1 MGDEKKTVI
10 TPKHAIGITVNG
22 REVRAAFL
30 TLVRGKARIKALES
44 TKLSEPLEHAE
55 PMQAMKAVESLQDLE
70 NAFDISESA
79 PVEGDEVTMESELST
94 EKSAENPNVSL
105 IYSLVDRFQHVKAN
119 VAINAPV
126 LTVKYDY
133 LADNVLSQNKDLK
146 KKIKEKIDIWGN
158 EYDEPRGSNYL
169 TIADDKILQIDY
181 EYHPPII
188 DLIEEVNQFRSG
200 NMNLVLMDT
209 NELALVDLV
218 KEIYKFKDD
227 EITAIIYIE
236 DDFSRVIFLKG
247 KEIYHI
253 TPIIHKGSMS
263 KDVLEVIYSKMI
275 FAQDQHFIPEI
286 NKILVAGHSS
296 RLKAKYYFRQKFPYA
311 ITGYL
316 NSKKI
321 ESDLRF
327 KDRGLLFSRYAV
339 PIALAWKALQKPI
352 YGSRDKNFLPEYIVE
367 SKRLPKL
374 TLPGYLLLFLIA
386 ISAFSFTW
394 LIAKRN
400 TEIRKASQDIRTLQT
415 QIDNNK
421 ALTNRVSSFDNEIGD
436 LEKKFELV
444 EKYGDD
450 YEETVDFLTKL
461 NTGIERTGDIWI
473 TQFNKTG
480 KKVNIS
486 GISRRREKIPRLT
499 ELLGSANLKKVTRS
513 TYQGEEVYA
522 FLLEKEINEDKG
534 EKALSFISEL
544 LGDKEGNKATNGTA
558 KK

>member
-1 MGDEKKTVI
+1 MI

-44 TKLSEPLEHAE
+44 TKLTEPLEHAQ
-55 PMQAMKAVESLQDLE
+55 PMQPANAAESLQDLE
-70 NAFDISESA
+70 NAFDISEPTA
-79 PVEGDEVTMESELST
+79 AEADEVTMESEIST

-119 VAINAPV
+119 IAINAPV

-133 LADNVLSQNKDLK
+133 LADNVLRQNKDLK
-146 KKIKEKIDIWGN
+146 KKIRDKIDIWGN
-158 EYDEPRGSNYL
+158 EYDEPRGSNYI

-227 EITAIIYIE
+227 EITAIVYIE

-247 KEIYHI
+247 RNIYHI

-311 ITGYL
+311 VTGYL

-374 TLPGYLLLFLIA
+374 TFPGYVLLFLIA
-386 ISAFSFTW
+386 LSAFSFTW

-400 TEIRKASQDIRTLQT
+400 TEIRKASQEVKSLQT
-415 QIDNNK
+415 QIENNK
-421 ALTNRVSSFDNEIGD
+421 TLTNRVYSFDSEIGD
-436 LEKKFELV
+436 LEKKFKLV
-444 EKYGDD
+444 EKYGQG
-450 YEETVDFLTKL
+450 YTETLDFITRL
-461 NTGIERTGDIWI
+461 NTAIERTGDIWL

-486 GISRRREKIPRLT
+486 AIARRRDKIPRFT
-499 ELLGSANLKKVTRS
+499 DLLGGANLKKVTRS
-513 TYQGEEVYA
+513 SYEGQEVYA
-522 FLLEKEINEDKG
+522 FLLEKEIDQDKQ
-534 EKALSFISEL
+534 ESALSFISEL
-544 LGDKEGNKATNGTA
+544 MNNKDESKSSNGAAKEE
-558 KK
+558 

>member
-1 MGDEKKTVI
+1 MQPAK
-10 TPKHAIGITVNG
+10 
-22 REVRAAFL
+22 AA
-30 TLVRGKARIKALES
+30 
-44 TKLSEPLEHAE
+44 
-55 PMQAMKAVESLQDLE
+55 ESLQDLE

-79 PVEGDEVTMESELST
+79 AMDGDEVTMESEIST

-119 VAINAPV
+119 IAINAPV

-133 LADNVLSQNKDLK
+133 LADNVLKQNKDLK
-146 KKIKEKIDIWGN
+146 KKIKDKIDIWGN
-158 EYDEPRGSNYL
+158 EYDQPRGSNYL

-247 KEIYHI
+247 RDIYHI

-374 TLPGYLLLFLIA
+374 TLPGYMLLCLIA
-386 ISAFSFTW
+386 ITAFSFTW

-400 TEIRKASQDIRTLQT
+400 TEIRKISKNIQTLQT

-421 ALTNRVSSFDNEIGD
+421 ALTNRVSSFDSEIGD

-444 EKYGDD
+444 EKYGEG
-450 YEETVDFLTKL
+450 YAETLDFLTKL
-461 NTGIERTGDIWI
+461 NTALDRTGDIWI

-486 GISRRREKIPRLT
+486 GVARRRDKIPRLT
-499 ELLGSANLKKVTRS
+499 DLLGGANLKKVTRS
-513 TYQGEEVYA
+513 SYEGEEVFA
-522 FLLEKEINEDKG
+522 FLLEKEIDKDKE

-544 LGDKEGNKATNGTA
+544 LGGKEDAKATNG
-558 KK
+558 KGKE

>member
-1 MGDEKKTVI
+1 MI

-55 PMQAMKAVESLQDLE
+55 PMQPAKAAESLQDLE
-70 NAFDISESA
+70 NAFDISEPA
-79 PVEGDEVTMESELST
+79 AIEGDEVTMESEIST

-133 LADNVLSQNKDLK
+133 LADNVLKQNKDLK

-158 EYDEPRGSNYL
+158 EYDQPRGSNYL
-169 TIADDKILQIDY
+169 TIADGKILQIDY

-188 DLIEEVNQFRSG
+188 DLVEEVNQFRAG

-227 EITAIIYIE
+227 EITAIVYIE

-247 KEIYHI
+247 RDIYHI

-374 TLPGYLLLFLIA
+374 TLPGYVLLCLIA
-386 ISAFSFTW
+386 VTAFSFTW

-400 TEIRKASQDIRTLQT
+400 TELRKVSQNIRTLQT

-421 ALTNRVSSFDNEIGD
+421 ALTNRVTSYDSEIGD
-436 LEKKFELV
+436 LEKRFELV
-444 EKYGDD
+444 EKYGDG
-450 YEETVDFLTKL
+450 YEDTLDFLTKL
-461 NTGIERTGDIWI
+461 NAALEQTGDIWI
-473 TQFNKTG
+473 TQFNKTD

-486 GISRRREKIPRLT
+486 GVARRRDRIPRLT
-499 ELLGSANLKKVTRS
+499 DLLGGANLKKVTRS
-513 TYQGEEVYA
+513 SYEGEEVFA
-522 FLLEKEINEDKG
+522 FLLEKQIDENKED
-534 EKALSFISEL
+534 KALSFISEF
-544 LGDKEGNKATNGTA
+544 LGGKGQ
-558 KK
+558 